1 MWRAGQLPVPAEQ
14 LPTGTI
20 IIKEI
25 KTPAHAAGLYARV
38 SRSDQRKDLE
48 AQLSRLV
55 VYANNPR
62 LTIVQAV
69 SEVGSGLNGRR
80 PKLIKLLANPKIQ
93 TIVVEHR
100 DRLMRFGAEYV
111 EAALTA
117 QERKLLVMESSKVN
131 DDLVQDMIE
140 VLTSFCARL
149 YGFGGLLADSSGACS
164 ACSVASRN
172 PGKHTCV
179 SVSPDAVCY
188 LNSAWCDPA
197 RQSFPTTVWETL
209 WHKMPHLRNG

>member
-1 MWRAGQLPVPAEQ
+1 MFHFMALQDNEIEPMGERTRTDLQRGMAYVEGRPVAGSCRTASYRHNHRK
-14 LPTGTI
+14 G
-20 IIKEI
+20 I
-25 KTPAHAAGLYARV
+25 KTPAHAVGLYARV
-38 SRSDQRKDLE
+38 SRSDQKKDLE
-48 AQLSRLV
+48 AQLGRLV
-55 VYANNPR
+55 VYADHHR

-100 DRLMRFGAEYV
+100 ERLMRFGAEYV

-117 QERKLLVMESSKVN
+117 QERKLLVMESSEVN

-149 YGFGGLLADSSGACS
+149 YGRRS
-164 ACSVASRN
+164 AR
-172 PGKHTCV
+172 
-179 SVSPDAVCY
+179 
-188 LNSAWCDPA
+188 
-197 RQSFPTTVWETL
+197 
-209 WHKMPHLRNG
+209 HKAKKALHALGQ